1 MAASDGG
8 AEAAAG
14 ATPADDTSF
23 LVAGASAWVSSGLVT
38 SLTTTAEADS
48 MGVGDGSGDGDGV
61 TTADEG
67 AASDGGLTSGLAAVA
82 AAAAE
87 SISAGLV
94 FVIGATGGS
103 VTAGAADAA

>member
-67 AASDGGLTSGLAAVA
+67 AASDGGLTTRLAAM
-82 AAAAE
+82 AAAE
-87 SISAGLV
+87 AISAGLV
-94 FVIGATGGS
+94 VVIGATGGS

>member
-67 AASDGGLTSGLAAVA
+67 AASDAGLSSGLAVA

-87 SISAGLV
+87 SITAGLV
-94 FVIGATGGS
+94 VVIGATGGS
-103 VTAGAADAA
+103 VTAVPADAA